1 MKRFENFK
9 LDSILRVLIC
19 FVAFVFICALL
30 YCACFVFPSGDDYGY
45 AYRVRRDGY
54 LESYIDTYLSWSGR
68 YMASLFSFLNP
79 LLLDIPNFFPIYSVL
94 LIIVFI
100 ASIYFFLH
108 KLLYSSTQ
116 KAKLLATVLLICT
129 LMAGMPSFFEY
140 FFWFSAYISYTI
152 SCIAILLFV
161 GLKIGYERNC
171 ATMTIVGKCSFLLF
185 SSLLIIVI
193 VGCNE
198 LTMIVIDCILIGD
211 VVVKWKNKSSVGYVW
226 GLLFVACL
234 SSIVMIAAPGNYA
247 RLDISQAQIDC
258 LHIILLST
266 LYTIQVFFKNLP
278 LLAVMALVYIFFVV
292 PLVGV
297 RKHQYQISPLALS
310 IFVIVVVWLMHVF
323 LFLSVA
329 TCPLERT
336 ENVVFVFLVFS
347 WSIILYLVV
356 PNSMVSY
363 MRTRQSPL
371 ASFFVIILFL
381 FFMFRYDS
389 AINAT
394 FADILSGN
402 VTQFAKERQNQIE
415 MLKKSQSP
423 QTVLPSLTVA
433 PKTLTYTLYD
443 EKLGLNV
450 VILPGDEYYG
460 SEAVFLVDT
469 IRVQDSRVIWSKIK
483 TDWKKRINR

>member
-1 MKRFENFK
+1 
-9 LDSILRVLIC
+9 
-19 FVAFVFICALL
+19 
-30 YCACFVFPSGDDYGY
+30 
-45 AYRVRRDGY
+45 
-54 LESYIDTYLSWSGR
+54 
-68 YMASLFSFLNP
+68 
-79 LLLDIPNFFPIYSVL
+79 
-94 LIIVFI
+94 
-100 ASIYFFLH
+100 
-108 KLLYSSTQ
+108 
-116 KAKLLATVLLICT
+116 
-129 LMAGMPSFFEY
+129 
-140 FFWFSAYISYTI
+140 
-152 SCIAILLFV
+152 
-161 GLKIGYERNC
+161 
-171 ATMTIVGKCSFLLF
+171 
-185 SSLLIIVI
+185 
-193 VGCNE
+193 
-198 LTMIVIDCILIGD
+198 
-211 VVVKWKNKSSVGYVW
+211 
-226 GLLFVACL
+226 
-234 SSIVMIAAPGNYA
+234 
-247 RLDISQAQIDC
+247 
-258 LHIILLST
+258 
-266 LYTIQVFFKNLP
+266 
-278 LLAVMALVYIFFVV
+278 
-292 PLVGV
+292 
-297 RKHQYQISPLALS
+297 
-310 IFVIVVVWLMHVF
+310 MHVF

-336 ENVVFVFLVFS
+336 ENVVFVFFVFS

-450 VILPGDEYYG
+450 VVLPGDEYYG